1 METNVCFGCRFG
13 SVKIEILV
21 PEKYNLKQFA
31 SQTRNFTAGIVA
43 VTGAK
48 PIHYNLKVDSRQD
61 PSRLDFNVNCSCIFS
76 VDRRECSK
84 FNAATD
90 RNCRVKHLQHIKQAE
105 EEPSLEII
113 RTV

>member
-21 PEKYNLKQFA
+21 PEKYNLKRFA
-31 SQTRNFTAGIVA
+31 NQTRDFTADVVA

-48 PIHYNLKVDSRQD
+48 PIHYSLKVDSGQNTAE
-61 PSRLDFNVNCSCIFS
+61 LNFNIDCLCILNI
-76 VDRRECSK
+76 DKRDCSK
-84 FNAATD
+84 FNAATG
-90 RNCRVKHLQHIKQAE
+90 RNCRVKHLEHIKPAE
-105 EEPSLEII
+105 EPNLEVI